1 MMMMGRRRFS
11 GGSWSVRNWLIGG
24 ARPPVVGACL
34 SRRWVATA
42 KAAPQMKL
50 TAPEPLR
57 MITGRAVQ
65 AARRTFKEAS
75 AHACMAYAG
84 FVLRRCHDAHCGV
97 RDVGAMGGVAEPHHP
112 FRLGHARHVLD
123 AQQ

>member
-1 MMMMGRRRFS
+1 MLAKGREDQSWLRYRAAVVAASAASFHPEKAMMMMGRRRFS

-57 MITGRAVQ
+57 MITGRAIQ
-65 AARRTFKEAS
+65 AARRTLKEAS

-84 FVLRRCHDAHCGV
+84 
-97 RDVGAMGGVAEPHHP
+97 
-112 FRLGHARHVLD
+112 
-123 AQQ
+123 